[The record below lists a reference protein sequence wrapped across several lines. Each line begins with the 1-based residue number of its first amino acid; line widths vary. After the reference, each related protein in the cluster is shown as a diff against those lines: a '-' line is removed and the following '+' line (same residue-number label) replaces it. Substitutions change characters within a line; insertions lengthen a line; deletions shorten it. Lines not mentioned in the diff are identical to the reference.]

1 MGAARADVTFG
12 TKLSTQCNEALLR
25 TKKSASLACLCRDT
39 RHESDWAGSVR
50 ACPSDSTVLAFALVL
65 IGTKLECLLTYVC
78 GVGFRAKRYLHFGSS
93 AKVHGALFYVF
104 RTTVFSTLTQE
115 GNHARH
121 R

>member
-25 TKKSASLACLCRDT
+25 TKKSASLACLCKDT

-78 GVGFRAKRYLHFGSS
+78 GVGFRAKSDLHFGSS
-93 AKVHGALFYVF
+93 AKCLV
-104 RTTVFSTLTQE
+104 TFSCVSV
-115 GNHARH
+115 NSIIC
-121 R
+121 